1 MAWTDRYVSVAGGG
15 AHDGTSEANAWTLAE
30 AITAAPASGTRIN
43 VKAGTYANTTTSR
56 ALSLTG
62 TTTAPIWWR
71 GYNTTIGDRD
81 TNPALTPPLISFTTG
96 TLTAGG
102 AHQVFSHLDIYADA
116 NTSRTCNVTGANL
129 LFDRC
134 RIENAN
140 AASGSYA
147 MTNASSATNLFTRCD
162 LKATST
168 ADRVA
173 SIGIGSQFYGC
184 VIRGGIAGVHA
195 TSVPVELVHCVIHG
209 QSSHGLH
216 LITTGATV
224 RALSCTFYGQ
234 GGDGIRMD
242 VLPSTF
248 CEIYNCAFSTITGT
262 AINNNSGANTNVVKR
277 MGNGFHACGANEA
290 GFGDSPAL
298 DNVAESNAPF
308 TNAGAL
314 NFSLVSSSTFKAA
327 GQPGLFEAQSYTSY
341 FDIGAVQRQESGSS
355 GGRLVGPSALVG

>member
-1 MAWTDRYVSVAGGG
+1 MAFTERYVSVAGGG
-15 AHDGTSEANAWTLAE
+15 SHDGTSEANAWTLAE
-30 AITAAPASGTRIN
+30 AITAAPGSGTRIN

-56 ALSLTG
+56 SLSLTG

-140 AASGSYA
+140 AGSASYA
-147 MTNASSATNLFTRCD
+147 VANSSSATNLFTRCD
-162 LKATST
+162 LKVTST
-168 ADRVA
+168 ADRVV
-173 SIGIGSQFYGC
+173 SIGIGSQFYAC
-184 VIRGGIAGVHA
+184 VIRGGVSGLHSTSAAVEAIA
-195 TSVPVELVHCVIHG
+195 CVIHG
-209 QSSHGLH
+209 QSSHGIH
-216 LITTGATV
+216 LITTGSIV
-224 RALSCTFYGQ
+224 RALNCTFYGQ
-234 GGDGIRMD
+234 GGDGIRLD

-248 CEIYNCAFSTITGT
+248 CEIYNTAFSTITGT

-298 DNVAESNAPF
+298 DSVSESNAPF
-308 TNAGAL
+308 TNAGSL
-314 NFSLVSSSTFKAA
+314 DFSIVPGSTFKAA
-327 GQPGLFEAQSYTSY
+327 GQPGLFEAQTYRSYL
-341 FDIGAVQRQESGSS
+341 DLGAVQRQESGG